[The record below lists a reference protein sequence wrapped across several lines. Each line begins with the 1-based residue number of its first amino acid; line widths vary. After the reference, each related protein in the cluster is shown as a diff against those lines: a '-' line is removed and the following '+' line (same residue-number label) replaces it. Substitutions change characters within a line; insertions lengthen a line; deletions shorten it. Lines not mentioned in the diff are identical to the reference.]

1 MTIATST
8 TIRLDPVLE
17 HEVVQQYKN
26 DKNWIEYSETTTA
39 VVFKYIWP
47 AYNIK
52 ATYFDMSKEGDHEH
66 VQ

>member
-26 DKNWIEYSETTTA
+26 DKNWILYSESTMA

-47 AYNIK
+47 TFNTK
-52 ATYFDMSKEGDHEH
+52 AQYIDLAKEAEK
-66 VQ
+66 